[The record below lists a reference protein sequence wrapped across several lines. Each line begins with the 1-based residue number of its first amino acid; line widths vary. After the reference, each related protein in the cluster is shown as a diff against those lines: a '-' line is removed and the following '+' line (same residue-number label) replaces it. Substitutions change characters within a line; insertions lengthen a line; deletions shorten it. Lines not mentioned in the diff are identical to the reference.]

1 MSYILALISGVLLA
15 LMIYFNGLL
24 STSTS
29 FYWGNVIFQGIGLF
43 IFSFILIIKGK
54 SHSHI
59 LQNDLKYGFIALAL
73 PGLLGAFTIIL
84 SNIVII
90 NIGVTLMVGISLLG
104 QMITSMIIDANG
116 FLGKDKKSIS
126 WAQISGS
133 GLMLLGLWLLLA

>member
-1 MSYILALISGVLLA
+1 MSYILALISGVLLS

-24 STSTS
+24 SASTS
-29 FYWGNVIFQGIGLF
+29 FYWGNIIFQGIGLF

-54 SHSHI
+54 SQSHS
-59 LQNDLKYGFIALAL
+59 LQKDLKHGLVALAL

-104 QMITSMIIDANG
+104 QMTTSMIIDANG
-116 FLGKDKKSIS
+116 FLGKDKKNIS